1 MNKSL
6 SNAVILGGTGMIDTK
21 CENIENYIW
30 KNREKCRLCD
40 STEINIFFNLNPTPQ
55 ANHFVNKPIIQEHQQ
70 VKQW

>member
-21 CENIENYIW
+21 CQNIEKYIW

-40 STEINIFFNLNPTPQ
+40 TT
-55 ANHFVNKPIIQEHQQ
+55 
-70 VKQW
+70 